1 VWENPAVDWRRELPF
16 LTSLADGLEEGVVVI
31 DATGK
36 IVLVSEPMAAIFG
49 MSRGQIMDLTPDQL
63 VETIGAAIDVQPELV
78 REGRLLPSPDM
89 PLVGEEFEIVRPS
102 RSVIRWVARWV
113 SEPEPA
119 QILVATDIT
128 AQVDLTSAYQRLAMT
143 DGLTGLAN
151 RRYAEQTM
159 RREVARSQ
167 RYGSHT
173 ALAILD
179 VDHFKRINDNHGH
192 ATGDEVLISV
202 ARTVSGSVRE
212 SDFAARWGGEEFLLL
227 MPNTDLAGGTIC
239 CERVRSAVAGSV
251 ACGGKPVTVSIGL
264 VVHKVGEAVDAT
276 LARADT
282 KLYEAK
288 HGGRN
293 RLAA

>member
-1 VWENPAVDWRRELPF
+1 MDWRRELPF
-16 LTSLADGLEEGVVVI
+16 LTTLADGLEEGVAVI
-31 DATGK
+31 DEHGK
-36 IVLVSEPMAAIFG
+36 IVLVSEPLAAMLG
-49 MSRGQIMDLTPDQL
+49 QSRAQLAALKPDEL
-63 VETIGAAIDVQPELV
+63 VSAIAAAVDVQPELV
-78 REGRLLPSPDM
+78 RERRLLPTQDN
-89 PLVGEEFEIVRPS
+89 PLVCEEFEVMRPR

-113 SEPEPA
+113 ERPVPA
-119 QILVATDIT
+119 QVLVATDIT

-167 RYGSHT
+167 RYGSST
-173 ALAILD
+173 TLAILD
-179 VDHFKRINDNHGH
+179 VDHFKRINDTHGH
-192 ATGDEVLISV
+192 ATGDEILISV

-239 CERVRSAVAGSV
+239 CERVRAAVAGSV

-264 VVHKVGEAVDAT
+264 VVHKVGEGVDAT

>member
-1 VWENPAVDWRRELPF
+1 VDWRLELPF
-16 LTSLADGLEEGVVVI
+16 LNILADGLEEGVAVI
-31 DATGK
+31 DEHGA
-36 IVLVSEPMAAIFG
+36 IVLVSEPLAAMLG
-49 MSRGQIMDLTPDQL
+49 QSRAELAAMTPDAL
-63 VETIGAAIDVQPELV
+63 VSTIAAAVDVQPELV
-78 REGRLLPSPDM
+78 RERRLLPTREN
-89 PLVGEEFEIVRPS
+89 PLVCEEFEVMRPS

-113 SEPEPA
+113 ERPSPA

-173 ALAILD
+173 ALAIVD
-179 VDHFKRINDNHGH
+179 VDYFKRINDSHGH
-192 ATGDEVLISV
+192 ATGDEILISV
-202 ARTVSGSVRE
+202 ARTVSAAVRE

-227 MPNTDLAGGTIC
+227 MPNTDLAGGAAC
-239 CERVRSAVAGSV
+239 CERIRTAVATKVS
-251 ACGGKPVTVSIGL
+251 CGGKPVTVSIGL
-264 VVHKVGEAVDAT
+264 AVHQVGEQVDAT
-276 LARADT
+276 LARADI

>member
-1 VWENPAVDWRRELPF
+1 VDWRRELPF
-16 LTSLADGLEEGVVVI
+16 LTTLADGLEEGILVI
-31 DATGK
+31 DAGGR

-49 MSRGQIMDLTPDQL
+49 QTRAQLMELTPEQL
-63 VETIGAAIDVQPELV
+63 VATIADSIDVQPELV
-78 REGRLLPSPDM
+78 REGRLLPSPEN
-89 PLVGEEFEIVRPS
+89 PLVGEEFEVMRPT

-113 SEPEPA
+113 NDPEPA

-151 RRYAEQTM
+151 RRHAEQTM
-159 RREVARSQ
+159 RRETARSQ

-179 VDHFKRINDNHGH
+179 VDHFKRINDSHGH

-202 ARTVSGSVRE
+202 ARTLNAAIRE

-227 MPNTDLAGGTIC
+227 MPNTDLAGGTAC
-239 CERVRSAVAGSV
+239 CERIRANIASKVS
-251 ACGGKPVTVSIGL
+251 CGGKPVTVSIGL
-264 VVHKVGEAVDAT
+264 VIHQSGEAIDAT

>member
-1 VWENPAVDWRRELPF
+1 
-16 LTSLADGLEEGVVVI
+16 
-31 DATGK
+31 
-36 IVLVSEPMAAIFG
+36 MAAIFG
-49 MSRGQIMDLTPDQL
+49 QSQQQLMALTPDEL
-63 VETIGAAIDVQPELV
+63 VATIGAAIDVQPELV
-78 REGRLLPSPDM
+78 REGRLLPSPET

-179 VDHFKRINDNHGH
+179 VDHFKRINDTHGH

-202 ARTVSGSVRE
+202 ARTVSASVRE

-227 MPNTDLAGGTIC
+227 MPNTDLPGGTIC
-239 CERVRSAVAGSV
+239 CERLRAAIAGTV

-264 VVHKVGEAVDAT
+264 VIHQPGEAIDVT
-276 LARADT
+276 LARADA

>member
-1 VWENPAVDWRRELPF
+1 VDWRRELPF
-16 LTSLADGLEEGVVVI
+16 LTSVADGLEEGVVVI
-31 DATGK
+31 DSSGK

-49 MSRGQIMDLTPDQL
+49 MSRAQLMALTPDQL
-63 VETIGAAIDVQPELV
+63 VATIGAAIDVQPELV
-78 REGRLLPSPDM
+78 REGRLLPSPET
-89 PLVGEEFEIVRPS
+89 PLVGEEFEIVRPT

-113 SEPEPA
+113 SDPVPA

-143 DGLTGLAN
+143 DGLTNLAN
-151 RRYAEQTM
+151 RRYAEQSM
-159 RREVARSQ
+159 RREMARSQ
-167 RYGSHT
+167 RYGSNT

-179 VDHFKRINDNHGH
+179 VDHFKRINDTYGH

-202 ARTVSGSVRE
+202 ARIVASAVRE

-227 MPNTDLAGGTIC
+227 MPNTDLEGAIVC
-239 CERVRSAVAGSV
+239 CERIRASV
-251 ACGGKPVTVSIGL
+251 ANRVSCAGRPVTVSIG
-264 VVHKVGEAVDAT
+264 VSVHQAGETIDAT

-288 HGGRN
+288 HAGRN